1 MKTEIRREVIEF
13 ESNLAKNS
21 KTDPKMLYSYIRSKQ
36 LTNNRIT
43 TTTSDS
49 GEDLSTQAE
58 ITVEGDL
65 LHFARSR
72 HWDP

>member
-1 MKTEIRREVIEF
+1 MGRTELHEQYRAVSKELKADIRREVVEF

-43 TTTSDS
+43 TLTSDS
-49 GEDLSTQAE
+49 DLST
-58 ITVEGDL
+58 L
-65 LHFARSR
+65 K
-72 HWDP
+72 